1 MVIGGGADL
10 QRLGLMLI
18 GSMTFSREGWKK
30 FARDGTLRTER
41 AALVS
46 SERTKRSATERA
58 ALRIEQ

>member
-18 GSMTFSREGWKK
+18 GSMKFSGEGWKK
-30 FARDGTLRTER
+30 FARDGTHRTER

-46 SERTKRSATERA
+46 SERHEAKRHEASSAA
-58 ALRIEQ
+58 N